1 MFNSQNSAYIHQNA
15 VWQGICKHVNK
26 LNKYF
31 IKNIHIYVVWSTSFL
46 PKESADSQ
54 KKTVH
59 LPELNEIKMKET
71 EVLCEHPGELK

>member
-1 MFNSQNSAYIHQNA
+1 MLYDPP
-15 VWQGICKHVNK
+15 V
-26 LNKYF
+26 
-31 IKNIHIYVVWSTSFL
+31 FL